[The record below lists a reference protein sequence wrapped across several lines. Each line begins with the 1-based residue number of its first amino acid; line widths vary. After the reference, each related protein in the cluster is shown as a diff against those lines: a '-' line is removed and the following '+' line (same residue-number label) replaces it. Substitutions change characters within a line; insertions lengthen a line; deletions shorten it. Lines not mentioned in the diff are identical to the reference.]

1 MEKFQYNKY
10 LDLKNRYNRIVNVIS
25 ILRMIVFI
33 IVIISFIIGSSNYF
47 FNYLAFLFIALFIVL
62 IFIHDKYYKLL
73 DYYDKYI
80 MIVNQYKD
88 RINGKWKNFN
98 DTGIEFANDLLTDLN
113 IVGNNSLFQYI
124 NVCKTVGG
132 RRKLISKLSNHS
144 VNNKYINDSQELIL
158 ELSNNI
164 NFLVDFQVN
173 INNKVDSSI
182 DFNEGLSYLNKKVGN
197 KNIDLFLGILFSF
210 LCLLFLFLG
219 YLKIISYNYFYVM
232 FIFNFL
238 ISYMYSF
245 IYSREFISLTFVSS
259 LYGKLYGVYSSILN
273 RKFNSKK
280 MTQIYNNMQ
289 DGYKSIRKL
298 VFIDNLNNLKNNIL
312 SSFIFNGLF
321 NINIIVMY
329 LYSKFQLSN
338 VNIIKKSIDDIYE
351 LEAMISLAGIGI
363 IRDDVCIPSIDEKVV
378 FDVKNIKHPLLD
390 INKCVGNDFF
400 CKNGVN
406 IITGSNMGG
415 KTSFIRTIGI
425 NLILMNAGTYV
436 CADSFNSSIF
446 EIFTSISIK
455 DNIDKGVSTFYEE
468 LLRINK
474 AIKYNEG
481 KRIVLVDEIFKGTNY
496 NDRIYGAL
504 NVIKKLNDDRTILF
518 ITTHDFELCEID
530 INNIFNYYVKE
541 DYEGNNIKFDYK
553 IRKGKCTSTNAKYLM
568 SKLGIID

>member
-10 LDLKNRYNRIVNVIS
+10 LDLKSRYNRIVNVIS

-33 IVIISFIIGSSNYF
+33 AVIISFIIGSSNYF
-47 FNYLAFLFIALFIVL
+47 FNYLGFLFVALFIVL

-73 DYYDKYI
+73 DYYDKYL

-88 RINGKWKNFN
+88 RINGKWKKFN

-132 RRKLISKLSNHS
+132 RKKLISKLSNHS
-144 VNNKYINDSQELIL
+144 VNNKNIKDSQEMIL
-158 ELSNNI
+158 ELSNDI

-173 INNKVDSSI
+173 INNKVDNNI
-182 DFNEGLSYLNKKVGN
+182 DFNEGLSYLNKNVGN
-197 KNIDLFLGILFSF
+197 KYIDLFLGILFSF

-280 MTQIYNNMQ
+280 MTQIYSNMQ
-289 DGYKSIRKL
+289 DGYGSIRKL

-351 LEAMISLAGIGI
+351 LEAMISLVGIGI
-363 IRDDVCIPSIDEKVV
+363 IRDDVCIPSVDEKVV

-518 ITTHDFELCEID
+518 ITTHDFELCEVD